1 VAKWYAEYAKISMKL
16 LCGTSLMPG
25 RAGAAGDVHA
35 YLHAQLQL
43 ATFAKGVHVVSE
55 GKSNRV

>member
-1 VAKWYAEYAKISMKL
+1 MKL

-25 RAGAAGDVHA
+25 KAGASGGVQS

-43 ATFAKGVHVVSE
+43 ARFAKGVHVVSE
-55 GKSNRV
+55 ENNRV